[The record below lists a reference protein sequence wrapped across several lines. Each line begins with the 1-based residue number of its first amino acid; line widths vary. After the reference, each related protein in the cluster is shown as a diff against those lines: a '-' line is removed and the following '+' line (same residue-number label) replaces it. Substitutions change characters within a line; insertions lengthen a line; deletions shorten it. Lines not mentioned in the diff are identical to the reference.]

1 MKHSTYLLFANTF
14 KIARS
19 ISSATDS
26 TFPQSVIVSVWGWFA
41 ADFMELATEES
52 TFRSTM
58 LTMYCLNQT
67 KN

>member
-1 MKHSTYLLFANTF
+1 MYLLFANTI

-26 TFPQSVIVSVWGWFA
+26 TFPQSVIVSMCGWFA

-52 TFRSTM
+52 KFRSTM
-58 LTMYCLNQT
+58 LTVYCLNQT